1 MSRPTAAP
9 QAVRWRVRPPAPPS
23 AAARL
28 AAALR
33 IHPQL
38 AAVLWARGLRDDAA
52 DHLDPPLEPSAIPDL
67 PAAAERLVDALE
79 RGRRVRIHGDYDA
92 DGITGT
98 ALLTLGL
105 RALGVRVEPFLPHR
119 IHEGYGI
126 HPDRVAEHAARADL
140 FVTVDCGVANLDEIA
155 ALQAAG
161 VEVIVTDH
169 HTPGD
174 RAPDCLVVHPG
185 RSPLAARGLPM
196 LTGAGV
202 AYHLLWA
209 VHRRLGLE
217 DPVAYADLAAI
228 GTIADVAPLL
238 GENRALVKLGL
249 ERLADSAWPG
259 VRATLRLAR
268 VRAAPTARDVAF
280 GVAPRLNAA
289 GRLGEAEAGLEL
301 LVTADERRALE
312 LAARLDER
320 NQERRRIQDEMLL
333 AALPKVDPEAPAI
346 VVEDPAWHPGVMGIV
361 ASHLLERFYRPVYI
375 VADGKGSVRSTPGI
389 SAVGG
394 LRAARA
400 HLRRWGGHA
409 QAAGFA
415 LDMADFDA
423 FRRAV
428 CAFVADHPP
437 PEPAVVADALLG
449 LDAVE
454 DDLYA
459 ATLDLEPFGEG
470 HPAPAFALRGPLA
483 GARAVGSEAAHLQLR
498 LNGHD
503 GFVTKGVAFRH
514 GGLAASLSVGA
525 PVDVAA
531 ALSRNEWNGR
541 VTIEF
546 EARAVRAGGPL
557 ALGDELRDAEPGPRT
572 LWRGPGD
579 APAAEPRV
587 DPDAADPLAEL
598 RDALAAGGPVRLAL
612 TAAELRALEAEAD
625 AWPTVSDVRRAWV
638 ERSRGL
644 RPASSPRAQRVAL
657 VLEELGLVD
666 AAGRAVRGVK
676 VDPYASPRLRAGL
689 VRRYALRTLV
699 EAYRRLDDPGFEV
712 AVRALAEVD
721 AGPAA
726 PGAVVEAT
734 GLRHESVAGDD

>member
-1 MSRPTAAP
+1 MSRPPAAP

-28 AAALR
+28 SAALR
-33 IHPQL
+33 VHPQL

-52 DHLDPPLEPSAIPDL
+52 DHLDPPLAPSAIPDL

-79 RGRRVRIHGDYDA
+79 RGRRVLIHGDYDA

-98 ALLTLGL
+98 AILTVGL

-119 IHEGYGI
+119 IREGYGI
-126 HPDRVAEHAARADL
+126 HPARVAEHAARAEV

-169 HTPGD
+169 HTPGE

-209 VHRRLGLE
+209 VHRQLGLE

-259 VRATLRLAR
+259 VRAALLLAR
-268 VRAAPTARDVAF
+268 IRGAPTARDVAF
-280 GVAPRLNAA
+280 GLAPRLNAA

-320 NQERRRIQDEMLL
+320 NQERRRIQDAMLES
-333 AALPKVDPEAPAI
+333 ALPKVDPDAPAI
-346 VVEDPAWHPGVMGIV
+346 VVEDPDWHPGVMGIV

-394 LRAARA
+394 LHAARA

-415 LDMADFDA
+415 LDMADFAA
-423 FRRAV
+423 FRDAV
-428 CAFVADHPP
+428 HAYVAEHPT

-459 ATLDLEPFGEG
+459 ATLELEPFGEG
-470 HPAPAFALRGPLA
+470 HPAPCYALRGPLA
-483 GARAVGSEAAHLQLR
+483 GARAVGSAAAHLQLR
-498 LNGHD
+498 LNGQA
-503 GFVTKGVAFRH
+503 GFETKGIAFRH
-514 GGLAASLSVGA
+514 GALADELGA
-525 PVDVAA
+525 GDPIDVAA

-546 EARAVRAGGPL
+546 EARAVRPGGPL
-557 ALGDELRDAEPGPRT
+557 ALGDERATAPAGPGA
-572 LWRGPGD
+572 LLRGPGD
-579 APAAEPRV
+579 APAAAPRV
-587 DPDAADPLAEL
+587 DPDAADPLAEV
-598 RDALAAGGPVRLAL
+598 RAALAAGGPVRLAL
-612 TAAELRALEAEAD
+612 TATELRALEAEAD

-644 RPASSPRAQRVAL
+644 RPSSSPRAERVAR

-689 VRRYALRTLV
+689 VRRYLLRTLV
-699 EAYRRLDDPGFEV
+699 EAFRRLDDAGFEL
-712 AVRALAEVD
+712 AVRALAEVGDPAPAGD
-721 AGPAA
+721 AAA
-726 PGAVVEAT
+726 EAT
-734 GLRHESVAGDD
+734 GLRRASVAGDD